1 MNIGR
6 FKPNKQIGVGGF
18 EFGPKEKYYL
28 QQVMQSNRLSYGPFS
43 QKVEKLFADLHEC
56 QYSIFCS
63 SGTAALHLA
72 VSALKE
78 KYNWRNGD
86 EIIVPAVTFISTSN
100 VVIHNDMKP
109 VFVDVDPITY
119 NINPSLIEKKI
130 TERTRAII
138 PVHLLGLPADMEPIW
153 EIARKY
159 NLKIIEDSC
168 ETMFASYKG
177 KKVGSLGDI
186 GCFSTYIAH
195 FIVAGIG
202 GFATTNDPDL
212 ATIMRSLMNHGRD
225 NIYISIDDDQNI
237 PKEIL
242 LQIVPR
248 RFSFIRLGYN
258 FRATELEAAIA
269 LAQLEDKDNIIYKRK
284 ENANYFIN
292 KLKDLEDFIQLPY
305 IPSDRDHMF
314 MLFPIVMRN
323 RSKEE
328 LVNFLEENLIETRD
342 LLPLLNQPIYKKLF
356 GNIEDEYAVAKWLNQ
371 SGFYIGCHQY
381 LTQEEKD
388 YIVEKI
394 HEYFQRHL

>member
-1 MNIGR
+1 
-6 FKPNKQIGVGGF
+6 
-18 EFGPKEKYYL
+18 
-28 QQVMQSNRLSYGPFS
+28 
-43 QKVEKLFADLHEC
+43 
-56 QYSIFCS
+56 
-63 SGTAALHLA
+63 
-72 VSALKE
+72 
-78 KYNWRNGD
+78 
-86 EIIVPAVTFISTSN
+86 
-100 VVIHNDMKP
+100 
-109 VFVDVDPITY
+109 
-119 NINPSLIEKKI
+119 
-130 TERTRAII
+130 
-138 PVHLLGLPADMEPIW
+138 
-153 EIARKY
+153 
-159 NLKIIEDSC
+159 
-168 ETMFASYKG
+168 MFASYKG

-195 FIVAGIG
+195 FIVSGIG

-305 IPSDRDHMF
+305 IPYDRDHMF

-356 GNIEDEYAVAKWLNQ
+356 GNIEDEYPVAKWLNQ